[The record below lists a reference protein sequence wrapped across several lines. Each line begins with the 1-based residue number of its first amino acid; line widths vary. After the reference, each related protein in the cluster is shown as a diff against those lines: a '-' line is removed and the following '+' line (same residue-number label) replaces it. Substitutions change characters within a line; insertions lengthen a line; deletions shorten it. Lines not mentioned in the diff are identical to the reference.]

1 MKKEVLIPLMAALLA
16 AKFAIDHVGDVDLFW
31 HLRLGLDLLTSGA
44 FAEKPPYTWTFDAPW
59 PAFDWLSQLVMGG
72 AFKIGGYLGL
82 ALGKAFL
89 AIAIALCLYRAA
101 LLRANGNARAAGL
114 ALFLTI
120 FLLAANFSS
129 RPLFLAHCLLALE
142 ILILE
147 EARSGRR
154 WPLALLPPM
163 FVLWGNLH
171 GSWPFGLGPIAVFT
185 AECLAPLRFK
195 FWRPIALDALTPT
208 GSDAGQDNPPGDL
221 IERARRWVVSRAFVP
236 ANPLLALSGA
246 LAFVG
251 CLLAQL
257 CTPDPAR
264 FIARP
269 FQWIGQNTEVWMT
282 EWAAV
287 PADHPAFWLLWL
299 AFGLI
304 ALALIRGRRPRSLIE
319 VIFVALTFAMALA
332 KFRLITCF
340 AIPALPLLAG
350 LLSERVSPEGFQN
363 RRANAALACV
373 SALLLGGVSCLNLA
387 RADELAEGV
396 VPRSAVD
403 ALEQSGRSQERGFNY
418 FDWGGYLV
426 LRQIPTFVDGRLE
439 PFEANGTLGDYM
451 RVEHEADIAW
461 LENRGVT
468 WILTRADLPLAQALL
483 RRDGWSLAHKSQ
495 DESGAELWLREVS
508 SR

>member
-1 MKKEVLIPLMAALLA
+1 MKKEVLMPLMAALLA

-31 HLRLGLDLLTSGA
+31 HLRLGLDLISTGA
-44 FAEKPPYTWTFDAPW
+44 FADKPPYTWTFDAPW

-72 AFKIGGYLGL
+72 AFQAGGYFGL
-82 ALGKAFL
+82 ALGKAIL
-89 AIAIALCLYRAA
+89 AIAIAICLYRAA
-101 LLRANGNARAAGL
+101 LLRARGNVRATGL

-129 RPLFLAHCLLALE
+129 RPLFLAHFLLALE

-147 EARSGRR
+147 EARRSRR
-154 WPLALLPPM
+154 WPLAFLPLI

-185 AECLAPLRFK
+185 AERLLPLRVK
-195 FWRPIALDALTPT
+195 FWRPMALDALTAT
-208 GSDAGQDNPPGDL
+208 DSDSAQNTPPGNL
-221 IERARRWVVSRAFVP
+221 RGRLRRWVASRAFAP
-236 ANPLLALSGA
+236 ASPTLALWGTI
-246 LAFVG
+246 AFVG

-257 CTPDPAR
+257 ITPDPAR

-287 PADHPAFWLLWL
+287 PVSHPAFWLLWI
-299 AFGLI
+299 AFGFMAFAI
-304 ALALIRGRRPRSLIE
+304 AFGRQPRSLFE
-319 VIFVALTFAMALA
+319 AIFVALTFVMALA

-350 LLSERVSPEGFQN
+350 LLSERLSPEGFNN
-363 RRANAALACV
+363 RRANAVLACACV
-373 SALLLGGVSCLNLA
+373 LVLGGVSCLNLA

-439 PFEANGTLGDYM
+439 PFEANGTLSDYM

-461 LENRGVT
+461 LESRGVT
-468 WILTRADLPLAQALL
+468 WILTRNDLPLAQALSQ
-483 RRDGWSLAHKSQ
+483 RDGWSRAHASEDQ
-495 DESGAELWLREVS
+495 SGAELWLREVP